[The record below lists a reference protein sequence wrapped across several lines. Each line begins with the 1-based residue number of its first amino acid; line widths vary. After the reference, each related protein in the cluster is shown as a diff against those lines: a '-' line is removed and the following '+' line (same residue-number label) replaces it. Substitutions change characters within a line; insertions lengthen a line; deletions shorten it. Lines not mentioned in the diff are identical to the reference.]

1 MTSYLNGYEC
11 NWMYIVLSQQ
21 LNLEGERDNLSAI
34 KIGQFMKAP
43 TRVYLYFTSRKRESK
58 PV

>member
-34 KIGQFMKAP
+34 KIG
-43 TRVYLYFTSRKRESK
+43 
-58 PV
+58 